1 MLSTLLRRTTVR
13 SALKIHLAQ
22 ESPRISYHVNHKPS
36 LHNTKQAL
44 FFSRFSDKRQA
55 RSKRGAPDTRH
66 GGKRRKT
73 VPFRVA
79 RVCCSSLALRL
90 PSHASSMTLC
100 GNLTQ
105 KPACLHSYHICLGA
119 WVQNIEKLGKHFPRF
134 LNKKHDHSVLLD
146 K

>member
-22 ESPRISYHVNHKPS
+22 ESPRISYHVYHKPS
-36 LHNTKQAL
+36 LHNRRY
-44 FFSRFSDKRQA
+44 FFSRFSGKRRQA
-55 RSKRGAPDTRH
+55 RSERGAPDTHHR
-66 GGKRRKT
+66 GKRRKT

-79 RVCCSSLALRL
+79 RVCRSSLALRL
-90 PSHASSMTLC
+90 ASHAPSMTLC

-105 KPACLHSYHICLGA
+105 EPACLYSSHICLGA
-119 WVQNIEKLGKHFPRF
+119 WVQNIEKTLKTF
-134 LNKKHDHSVLLD
+134 LSFSEQKTRPFFLD